1 MFRQGAANLQLSQI
15 WEKERE
21 MIDVH
26 NRISKKFAVV
36 DDYWRGYI
44 YMYNCIPYWW
54 FLGRMDASTILMNS
68 WHTVG
73 ADDNVSYVSN
83 FALVVKPIIHIELK
97 SFTLNLR
104 LIIFFFSWKLRYIIR
119 FLNSTSLNFLIVQ
132 TQIQTIRQIII
143 IIDQMLKRFNQNRR

>member
-1 MFRQGAANLQLSQI
+1 
-15 WEKERE
+15 
-21 MIDVH
+21 MIDVQ

-54 FLGRMDASTILMNS
+54 FLGRMDASTILTNS
-68 WHTVG
+68 WHRVG
-73 ADDNVSYVSN
+73 ADDNVIYVSN

-119 FLNSTSLNFLIVQ
+119 FLNYTSLNFLKVQ

-143 IIDQMLKRFNQNRR
+143 IIYQMLKRFNQNRR